1 MTKFNGNRVR
11 AKKTSRYYWEK
22 TSRAARGGADG
33 EKEEVFWFSYV
44 YFLRSTDRVGNEG
57 GGQSSL
63 LYIVISAVV
72 VGRKS

>member
-1 MTKFNGNRVR
+1 VSGE
-11 AKKTSRYYWEK
+11 KKPRDIIGK
-22 TSRAARGGADG
+22 KRRGRHGGADG